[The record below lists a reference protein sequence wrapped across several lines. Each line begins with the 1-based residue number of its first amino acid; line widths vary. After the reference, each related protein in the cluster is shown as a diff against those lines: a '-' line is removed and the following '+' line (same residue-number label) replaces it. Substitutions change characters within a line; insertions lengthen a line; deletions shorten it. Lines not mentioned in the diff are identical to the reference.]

1 VFCLP
6 WRILVSVMRCVP
18 DDCDKFGRVVACV
31 NYDLKNAELVLL
43 WCIPTGVVFPATLKK
58 SCTPDYNIE

>member
-1 VFCLP
+1 
-6 WRILVSVMRCVP
+6 MRCVP

-31 NYDLKNAELVLL
+31 NYDLKNAALVLL

-58 SCTPDYNIE
+58 IMHTGL